1 MVLNLSGFIVVGFF
15 KRLINMN
22 RIFFVFYFLIFSTFF
37 SEAFAEK
44 EKVMTINNIVILKIN
59 SAITP
64 ATKDY
69 IQENLSKASEHS
81 LFIIKLNTPG
91 GLVVTTKDIISLIS
105 NSNHPVAIWIAPEG
119 AAASSAGALI
129 ATSAPFIFM
138 SPGTIMGA
146 ATPINLGSNIAESDG
161 RNKIINDLKAMVR
174 SMSQLHNRPGVF
186 FEDMITTARSFT
198 DQEAMK
204 LELIDGIVSTPTE
217 MIPALTKKS
226 VNILGTQYKLNIDHV
241 FISEVEPTI
250 GQKILEVLA
259 NPSASYFLFLLGIA
273 LIYFEFQAPGGY
285 IAGAAGFSLV
295 IISAIA
301 FQVLPLHWGA
311 FSLIICG
318 AILLIM
324 DLYLPSHG
332 LLSISG
338 LIATLLGSLF
348 LFHNISG
355 FIEIKYSVIL
365 SCFLGIALP
374 LVFML
379 WYTNKHDVKHLG
391 KDDFFA
397 PIGALGTIVAIE
409 ESFYQIKVNGQFW
422 RALSEEA
429 LSVGDQIEV
438 IEKVSNQLMV
448 KIKKYR

>member
-1 MVLNLSGFIVVGFF
+1 MI
-15 KRLINMN
+15 K
-22 RIFFVFYFLIFSTFF
+22 IFFVFLLLIHSTIFS
-37 SEAFAEK
+37 EVFAEK
-44 EKVMTINNIVILKIN
+44 EKELVINNIIILKIN

-69 IQENLSKASEHS
+69 IQENLAIASDQS
-81 LFIIKLNTPG
+81 LVIIKLNTPG
-91 GLVVTTKDIISLIS
+91 GLVITTKDIISLIS
-105 NSNHPVAIWIAPEG
+105 NSKHPVAIWISPEG

-146 ATPINLGSNIAESDG
+146 ATPLNLGNNISEGDG

-174 SMSQLHNRPGVF
+174 SMSQLHNRPAVF
-186 FEDMITTARSFT
+186 FEDMISTARSYT
-198 DQEAMK
+198 DQEALK
-204 LELIDGIVSTPTE
+204 LELIDGIISTPTE
-217 MIPALTKKS
+217 MLPILSKKS
-226 VNILGTQYKLNIDHV
+226 INILGTQYKLKIENF
-241 FISEVEPTI
+241 FISEVVPTI

-295 IISAIA
+295 IIAAVA

-311 FSLIICG
+311 FSLIVCG

-332 LLSISG
+332 LLSIAG

-348 LFHNISG
+348 LFHNVSG
-355 FIEIKYSVIL
+355 LIEIKYSIIL
-365 SCFLGIALP
+365 SSFLGIALP
-374 LVFML
+374 LFFML
-379 WYTNKHDVKHLG
+379 WYTNKHDVKHLA

-397 PIGALGTIVAIE
+397 PVGGVGTIVAIE

-422 RALSEEA
+422 RALSEE
-429 LSVGDQIEV
+429 SMSIGEQVEV
-438 IEKVSNQLMV
+438 IEIVPNQLMV
-448 KIKKYR
+448 KVRKYQ

>member
-1 MVLNLSGFIVVGFF
+1 MKKIFWGFW
-15 KRLINMN
+15 L
-22 RIFFVFYFLIFSTFF
+22 FF
-37 SEAFAEK
+37 SLSIFNSVYAEK
-44 EKVMTINNIVILKIN
+44 EKEMTINNIVILKIN

-69 IQENLSKASEHS
+69 IQENISKATDQS
-81 LFIIKLNTPG
+81 LIVIKLNTPG
-91 GLVVTTKDIISLIS
+91 GLVATTKDIISLVS
-105 NSNHPVAIWIAPEG
+105 NSAHPVAIWIAPEG

-138 SPGTIMGA
+138 SPGTIIGA
-146 ATPINLGSNIAESDG
+146 ATPINLGSNISEGDG
-161 RNKIINDLKAMVR
+161 RNKIVNDLKAMVR

-198 DQEAMK
+198 DQEALK
-204 LELIDGIVSTPTE
+204 LEIIDGVVSTPAE
-217 MIPALTKKS
+217 MIPVLSKKS
-226 VNILGTQYKLNIDHV
+226 IHLLGEQYKIKIEHV
-241 FISEVEPTI
+241 MISEMEPSI

-285 IAGAAGFSLV
+285 ISGAAGFSLV

-318 AILLIM
+318 LVLLIM

-332 LLSISG
+332 LLSIAG
-338 LIATLLGSLF
+338 LIASLLGSLF
-348 LFHNISG
+348 LFHNVSG
-355 FIEIKYSVIL
+355 FIEIKYSVII
-365 SCFLGIALP
+365 SCFLGITLP
-374 LVFML
+374 LAFIF

-397 PIGALGTIVAIE
+397 PIGGIGTIVTVE

-422 RALSEEA
+422 RGLSEET
-429 LSVGDQIEV
+429 LSVGDQVEV

>member
-1 MVLNLSGFIVVGFF
+1 MVLKQIVFF
-15 KRLINMN
+15 KRLIDMN
-22 RIFFVFYFLIFSTFF
+22 KIFFVFLLLILIFSSIF
-37 SEAFAEK
+37 SEVFAEK
-44 EKVMTINNIVILKIN
+44 VKEKEMTINNIVILKIN

-64 ATKDY
+64 ATRDY
-69 IQENLSKASEHS
+69 IQENLDKVSDQS
-81 LFIIKLNTPG
+81 LVIIKLNTPG

-105 NSNHPVAIWIAPEG
+105 NSKHPVAIWISPEG

-146 ATPINLGSNIAESDG
+146 ATPINFGNNISEGDG
-161 RNKIINDLKAMVR
+161 RNKIINDLKATVR

-186 FEDMITTARSFT
+186 FEEMITTARSFT
-198 DQEAMK
+198 DQEALK
-204 LELIDGIVSTPTE
+204 LELIDGIITTPAE
-217 MIPALTKKS
+217 MIPILAKKS
-226 VNILGTQYKLNIDHV
+226 INILGTQNKLNIDHV
-241 FISEVEPTI
+241 LISEVEPTI

-285 IAGAAGFSLV
+285 IAGAAGFSLI

-332 LLSISG
+332 LLSIAG

-355 FIEIKYSVIL
+355 LIEIKYSVIL

-374 LVFML
+374 LFFML
-379 WYTNKHDVKHLG
+379 WYTNKHDVKHLA

-397 PIGALGTIVAIE
+397 PIGGIGLVTAKE
-409 ESFYQIKVNGQFW
+409 EYFYQVKVNGQFW
-422 RALSEEA
+422 RAFSDES
-429 LSVGDQIEV
+429 LSVGEQVEV
-438 IEKVSNQLMV
+438 IEKVSNQLMIKV
-448 KIKKYR
+448 KKYQ